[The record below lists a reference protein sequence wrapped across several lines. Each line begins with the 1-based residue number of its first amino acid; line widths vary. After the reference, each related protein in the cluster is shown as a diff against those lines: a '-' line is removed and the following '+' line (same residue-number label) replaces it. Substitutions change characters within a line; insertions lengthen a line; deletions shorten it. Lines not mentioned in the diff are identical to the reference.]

1 MNTPRLPHNQI
12 IDILSAEYA
21 PPYTIHVCF
30 SDGSEQTIDFEPFL
44 RRAQHP
50 DIRKYLDPS
59 LFQTFTIIN
68 GRLDWNDYDLCFPLQ
83 DLYENTLIHDAAKR
97 RQSSRKLSTPHPDK
111 CRKRAT
117 PQA

>member
-30 SDGSEQTIDFEPFL
+30 SDGSEQIIDFEPFL

-83 DLYENTLIHDAAKR
+83 DLYENTLIHDALKQRRPSRTTSKPHSTKR
-97 RQSSRKLSTPHPDK
+97 RKPAVS
-111 CRKRAT
+111 
-117 PQA
+117 QA